1 MSRTLVVPL
10 WLAAAGL
17 ALGCGGGGGSDAGTP
32 PSTTAIAKTSSN
44 SGDAQSGTVGQP
56 LGNPLRVLV
65 TEGATSSSG
74 VTVTWLT
81 TATGS
86 SVNPAS
92 STTDAD
98 GIASTTW
105 TLGTAS
111 GTQAAEARLSGATG
125 SPVTFS
131 ATAAPGAAM
140 TLSKAGGDNQTGD
153 VNAQLAAPVQAKVQD
168 QFGNGVAAVSVTWAA
183 IGGAVSSGSVPS
195 NAAGISPVQVT
206 LGGTAGPVT
215 ITATAADLTGS
226 PLVFNAT
233 AVVPP
238 PLPTQAAVTV
248 ANISFR
254 SGQNGT
260 SNPAVDTIAVGG
272 NVTWTWNN
280 TGATTHSVESLG
292 SPHFTSSSI
301 QSGNGITYKFTF
313 TTAGTYQYDCAVHG
327 PQMTGRVVVR

>member
-32 PSTTAIAKTSSN
+32 PSTTAIAKTSTN
-44 SGDAQSGTVGQP
+44 SGDAQGGTVGQA

-65 TEGATSSSG
+65 TEGGTPSSG

-86 SVNPAS
+86 SLNPAS
-92 STTDAD
+92 SITDAE
-98 GIASTTW
+98 GIASETW

-125 SPVTFS
+125 SPVAFS
-131 ATAAPGAAM
+131 ATAAPGAAT
-140 TLSKAGGDNQTGD
+140 TLSKASGDNQTGD
-153 VNAQLAAPVQAKVQD
+153 VNTQLALPVQAKVQD

-183 IGGAVSSGSVPS
+183 VGGAVSSGSVPS

-206 LGGTAGPVT
+206 LGGTAGPVI
-215 ITATAADLTGS
+215 ITATAAGLTGS
-226 PLVFNAT
+226 PLAFNAT

-238 PLPTQAAVTV
+238 PLPTQAAVSV
-248 ANISFR
+248 ANISFS

-272 NVTWTWNN
+272 TVTWTWNN
-280 TGATTHSVESLG
+280 TGTTTHSVESLG
-292 SPHFTSSSI
+292 LPHFTSSPI
-301 QSGNGITYKFTF
+301 QSGNGTTHKFTF

-327 PQMTGRVVVR
+327 PLMTGRVVVR